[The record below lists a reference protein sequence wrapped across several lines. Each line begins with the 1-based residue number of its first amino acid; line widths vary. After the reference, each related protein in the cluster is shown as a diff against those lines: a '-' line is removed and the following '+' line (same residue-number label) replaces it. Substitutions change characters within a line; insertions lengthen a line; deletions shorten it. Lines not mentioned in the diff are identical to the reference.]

1 MQKLAALILLTG
13 SLTTAGGARASAQPQ
28 PSFAQVVALTVPT
41 KVRTIEGRLRGSQD
55 RSSNAA
61 RHTASPAV
69 HLTRLRSQRFDPS
82 SSRFSLLN
90 LAQSFYP
97 SLYAQ
102 LLEQRLGVLQV
113 GGVELLREPVV
124 DFSEHR
130 ARLVAAIGVAH

>member
-1 MQKLAALILLTG
+1 MTMQKLAALILLTG

-61 RHTASPAV
+61 WHTASPAV

-90 LAQSFYP
+90 LAQRF
-97 SLYAQ
+97 
-102 LLEQRLGVLQV
+102 GVLQV